1 MGLKAPNVLQTQDLL
16 DLEWEGWVIMS
27 GLATPPPPRE
37 GLLYKFCNAI
47 INGANDRVILM
58 NEMLMFNKLP
68 IPAHN

>member
-16 DLEWEGWVIMS
+16 DLEWEGWV
-27 GLATPPPPRE
+27 
-37 GLLYKFCNAI
+37 LLYQFCNAS

-58 NEMLMFNKLP
+58 NEMLMFKKLP

>member
-16 DLEWEGWVIMS
+16 DLEWEGWF
-27 GLATPPPPRE
+27 
-37 GLLYKFCNAI
+37 LLYQFCNAS

-68 IPAHN
+68 IPTHN